1 MAITNDSIV
10 KVDDWNMKVKVDN
23 KILCEQLQDLTNS
36 DDVILYRNPTT
47 QETTAWEVV
56 FDKLYTTDV
65 RKWIKGLR

>member
-23 KILCEQLQDLTNS
+23 KMLCEQLQDLTNS

-56 FDKLYTTDV
+56 FDKLYAPDV

>member
-1 MAITNDSIV
+1 MAITSDSIV

-36 DDVILYRNPTT
+36 DDVILYKNPET
-47 QETTAWEVV
+47 QEVTEWEVV
-56 FDKLYTTDV
+56 FDKLYSPDV